1 MFKRTKGFSGILRLL
16 KFTFKI
22 NVKLLIL
29 PQNNQISKKNSPKFD
44 QI

>member
-1 MFKRTKGFSGILRLL
+1 MSKRTNVFSDILRLLL

-29 PQNNQISKKNSPKFD
+29 SQNNQISKKNS
-44 QI
+44 